1 LQRYEIVSGSV
12 STSID
17 AEGWK
22 AMANRKATLRPSMAV
37 SLLLGALVISG
48 CSAGKPPLGTLSQ
61 AELAV
66 QQADKSAASVY
77 APLEPQIARDQRIA
91 AMGYSKA
98 YPVASNNTEAR
109 RQQNRRVEVVMQ

>member
-77 APLEPQIARDQRIA
+77 APLERQIARDQRIA

-98 YPVASNNTEAR
+98 YPVVSNNTEAG
-109 RQQNRRVEVVMQ
+109 RQQNRRVEVVM

>member
-22 AMANRKATLRPSMAV
+22 AIAKRKATLRPWMAV
-37 SLLLGALVISG
+37 SLLLGALLISG

-77 APLEPQIARDQRIA
+77 APQELQIVRDQPIA
-91 AMGYSKA
+91 AARYGKA
-98 YPVASNNTEAR
+98 YQVASNNIEAG